1 MCSTVPSPS
10 TSGPVLGRVGPSPYP
25 PRCKPAASIAGV
37 GSRLS
42 RAKPT
47 SQSSL
52 GCLFLATAVADT
64 VKLSVPP
71 PVLRAGVGGIAL
83 YRAAAV
89 ASATGD
95 PGPFDEVATNVAGGG
110 GPALGGGGG
119 GAAGGTGVG
128 GRPDHGC
135 GGDVSRQGHGHHRPS
150 HVVLHPTPLLLPR
163 VGRRRTSTCGHA

>member
-25 PRCKPAASIAGV
+25 PRRKPAASIAWV

-71 PVLRAGVGGIAL
+71 PVLRAGVGGVAL

-95 PGPFDEVATNVAGGG
+95 RGPFDEVATNVAVAVAPTMVAAATV
-110 GPALGGGGG
+110 PAR
-119 GAAGGTGVG
+119 AMVITD
-128 GRPDHGC
+128 RPTLCFISRSEEHTSELP
-135 GGDVSRQGHGHHRPS
+135 SRQY
-150 HVVLHPTPLLLPR
+150 
-163 VGRRRTSTCGHA
+163 